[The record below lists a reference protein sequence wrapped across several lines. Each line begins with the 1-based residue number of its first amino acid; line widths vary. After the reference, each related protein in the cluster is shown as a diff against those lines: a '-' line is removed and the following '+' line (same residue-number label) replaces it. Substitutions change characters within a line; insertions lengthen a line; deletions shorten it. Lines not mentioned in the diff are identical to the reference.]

1 MNCAWDDFI
10 RILPVWMRE
19 EVTNIGKTSL
29 QELRLRIG
37 LKPELIT
44 KTGNYFLNR
53 VATYHD
59 IQFCI
64 NTASG
69 YSPWA
74 AATVANGYITAPG
87 GHRIGICGE
96 ATVIDGNMKGIRT
109 PAMLCLRVARDFP
122 GVAKNIPNLNRSV
135 LIIGRPG
142 CGKTTLLRD
151 LIRHCSNAG
160 LGSVGVVDER
170 GELFPNV
177 KGTTSFDTGLRT
189 DILTGCSK
197 EHGIGLLLRCMDPS
211 VIAVDEI
218 TSKADCV
225 ALEQAAWC
233 GVKLFA
239 TAHATNKKDLISR
252 TVYRPLLEKEIF
264 DILVTLQSD
273 KTWDMERLRA

>member
-19 EVTNIGKTSL
+19 EVTTIGKTSL

-37 LKPELIT
+37 MKPELIT

-53 VATYHD
+53 STTNHD

-74 AATVANGYITAPG
+74 ASTAANGYITATG

-96 ATVIDGNMKGIRT
+96 ATVIDGAMKGIRSPT
-109 PAMLCLRVARDFP
+109 MLCLRVARDFP
-122 GVAKNIPNLNRSV
+122 GVAGNLPCLDQSV

-151 LIRHCSNAG
+151 LIRQYANRSS
-160 LGSVGVVDER
+160 GSIAVVDER
-170 GELFPNV
+170 GELFPNAR
-177 KGTTSFDTGLRT
+177 GTNSFDTGLRT
-189 DILTGCSK
+189 DIITGCSK
-197 EHGIGLLLRCMDPS
+197 EHGIELLLRCMSPS

-239 TAHATNKKDLISR
+239 TAHATNKKDLLSR
-252 TVYRPLLEKEIF
+252 SVYRPLLENEIF
-264 DILVTLQSD
+264 DILVTLKPD
-273 KTWDMERLRA
+273 KTWDMERLRI